1 MQVVQ
6 VVQVVQVTQVVQVVQ
21 VTQVVQVVQVM
32 QGEEGGVR
40 GCYAANL
47 DIAVMVVAQQSPE
60 CPPSHIL
67 QTIQKNISLKQ
78 VGGVS

>member
-1 MQVVQ
+1 M
-6 VVQVVQVTQVVQVVQ
+6 QVVQVVQ

-47 DIAVMVVAQQSPE
+47 DIAVMVVAQPSPAVSSKPYPSDHPEKHQSE
-60 CPPSHIL
+60 
-67 QTIQKNISLKQ
+67 T
-78 VGGVS
+78 GGRS